1 MRQQTGENPSA
12 GLKLLEGP
20 YANASL
26 LKNNWTSAANP
37 GYVYSSVNLWNDS
50 TAFKFLRGAIKK
62 VSALGATDTA
72 DWSLVISA
80 GPFDL
85 NSGDSTTVAF
95 AFIGANSAA
104 NFWSMCDSAQA
115 VYDRTFI
122 TGVTGGPALPLDPAR
137 VALFQNRPNPFT
149 SATALAYQ
157 LPAKQRVRVSV
168 YNVAGQ
174 RVRSLFEGEQ
184 AAGAHKVS
192 WDGRDNAGARVAA
205 GVYFC
210 ALESDG
216 GVISRKMIL
225 VK

>member
-1 MRQQTGENPSA
+1 
-12 GLKLLEGP
+12 
-20 YANASL
+20 
-26 LKNNWTSAANP
+26 
-37 GYVYSSVNLWNDS
+37 
-50 TAFKFLRGAIKK
+50 
-62 VSALGATDTA
+62 
-72 DWSLVISA
+72 
-80 GPFDL
+80 
-85 NSGDSTTVAF
+85 
-95 AFIGANSAA
+95 
-104 NFWSMCDSAQA
+104 
-115 VYDRTFI
+115 
-122 TGVTGGPALPLDPAR
+122 VTGGPALPLDPAR